1 MLLHYN
7 SQILLQRQ
15 QQPLQ
20 DIEPYGGINLQGF
33 SASLT
38 NEFSEPNYVVRL
50 VKYAG
55 QPHYLGTN
63 NICDIQTWVDAINK
77 AATEANQVSKSY
89 GGEESNTI
97 YYLCVVFI
105 FFSPSRD

>member
-1 MLLHYN
+1 MK
-7 SQILLQRQ
+7 
-15 QQPLQ
+15 

-38 NEFSEPNYVVRL
+38 NEFSEPNFVIRL

-63 NICDIQTWVDAINK
+63 NVCDIQTWIDAINK
-77 AATEANQVSKSY
+77 AATEANQVSRLLILHGKLSLR
-89 GGEESNTI
+89 
-97 YYLCVVFI
+97 LCLELCLELARAMTLLEVN
-105 FFSPSRD
+105 